1 VATRRRGWQVRFN
14 CRTIESSDFHPS
26 AIEPRSSVPH
36 ALLLLGPTASGKSGC
51 ALEIAERL
59 PCEIVS
65 VDSAAVYRGMNAG
78 TAKPAAAARTRVP
91 HHLVDIADPTDRYS
105 AARFRTDAL
114 RLIGEI
120 RSRNRLPLLVGG
132 TMLYAKALLTGID
145 VLPEADPELR
155 AAIDRDAGE
164 RGWPALHA
172 ELATADPPTAARISP
187 NDAQRIQRALEV
199 IRLTGS
205 PMSALLGNTAPPAE
219 SSAGPLGDSGL
230 LVIAVL
236 PSDRLQ
242 LHRRIEQRFDAML
255 EAGLVDE
262 LRHLREQYALER
274 NLPSMRC
281 VGYRQTWEYLEGEID
296 RGTLRE
302 KGLAATR
309 QLAKRQLTWL
319 RAMPELTVFDC
330 LERNLEEHVA
340 THLQQI
346 FASR

>member
-1 VATRRRGWQVRFN
+1 
-14 CRTIESSDFHPS
+14 
-26 AIEPRSSVPH
+26 
-36 ALLLLGPTASGKSGC
+36 
-51 ALEIAERL
+51 
-59 PCEIVS
+59 
-65 VDSAAVYRGMNAG
+65 MNAG
-78 TAKPAAAARTRVP
+78 TAKPAAAARSRVP
-91 HHLVDIADPTDRYS
+91 HHLVDIVDPAGRYS
-105 AARFRTDAL
+105 AARFRADAL

-120 RSRNRLPLLVGG
+120 RSRGRLPLLVGG

-145 VLPEADPELR
+145 LLPEADPELR
-155 AAIDRDAGE
+155 AAIDRDAGK

-172 ELATADPPTAARISP
+172 DLAAADPPTAARISP

-205 PMSALLGNTAPPAE
+205 PMSSLLGQATAA
-219 SSAGPLGDSGL
+219 AGSGARAAGDRGF
-230 LVIAVL
+230 LVMALL

-242 LHRRIEQRFDAML
+242 LHRRIERRFDAML

-281 VGYRQTWEYLEGEID
+281 VGYRQAWEYLEGEID
-296 RGTLRE
+296 RDTLRE

-330 LERNLEEHVA
+330 LERDLEKHVA
-340 THLQQI
+340 AHLQPI
-346 FASR
+346 FADR